1 MVEQKPLLRLVEEFL
16 AEQEWGW
23 EPIEGENAL
32 RFSFRGDNGRWFC
45 FVTARDEQNQLLFY
59 SVLDVNVA
67 EEKRNA
73 MAEFLTRANYGLVL
87 GNFEMDYS
95 DGEIRFKT
103 SIDGGEGRLP
113 SEAVKPLVFANLVVM
128 DRYLP
133 GIMAVLY
140 SDTTP
145 EEALERVEG
154 KGADG

>member
-1 MVEQKPLLRLVEEFL
+1 LAEGKPLLRLVEEFL
-16 AEQEWGW
+16 VEQEWGW
-23 EPIEGENAL
+23 EPIEGEDAI
-32 RFSFRGDNGRWFC
+32 RFAFRGDNGRWLC
-45 FVTARDEQNQLLFY
+45 FVTAREEENQLLFY

-67 EEKRNA
+67 EEKRDS

-95 DGEIRFKT
+95 DGEVRFKT
-103 SIDGGEGRLP
+103 SIDGGDGGVPPEM
-113 SEAVKPLVFANLVVM
+113 VKPLVFANLVVM

-145 EEALERVEG
+145 KEALEKVEG
-154 KGADG
+154 KGVDG